1 MPSPSPNGKNGRS
14 VNGRF
19 ALGNVGGPG
28 NPLAK
33 RTGHIKRVLLDA
45 VTDDDLRAIAKSLI
59 EQAKGGN
66 AKAAELILSRLL
78 GKSTTEPLAG
88 VADVELTEHEQAER
102 LAEWK
107 ARLIRSMKDSQLGE
121 LPAKEE
127 NIESDTI
134 RSIQFSPMAL
144 IENATA

>member
-1 MPSPSPNGKNGRS
+1 MTRRAVFPS
-14 VNGRF
+14 F
-19 ALGNVGGPG
+19 GN
-28 NPLAK
+28 
-33 RTGHIKRVLLDA
+33 RTCTA
-45 VTDDDLRAIAKSLI
+45 PKSLI

-66 AKAAELILSRLL
+66 AKAAELILSGLL

-127 NIESDTI
+127 KSDPSTC
-134 RSIQFSPMAL
+134 
-144 IENATA
+144 